1 MNKTS
6 ICSFIEDH
14 LFKANVDQPLVIQ
27 DVPNLNNA
35 IVWDEPLDKDM
46 EYSLHHDDDIVITY
60 NEPLC
65 THFIDISSIHE
76 ALMSYVCPFFKSA
89 LLVEDHTLDASY
101 FVEKD
106 DSYYSFSLI
115 QTYLTMVLL
124 ILTLYVASQFFKIG
138 KPSILHQYSLS
149 RLCASNTFI

>member
-1 MNKTS
+1 
-6 ICSFIEDH
+6 
-14 LFKANVDQPLVIQ
+14 
-27 DVPNLNNA
+27 
-35 IVWDEPLDKDM
+35 
-46 EYSLHHDDDIVITY
+46 
-60 NEPLC
+60 
-65 THFIDISSIHE
+65 
-76 ALMSYVCPFFKSA
+76 MSYVCPFFKSA

-149 RLCASNTFI
+149 RLCASNTFIWWVMHIESSLNFDLITPNRSFSMLHPSFQFISYVMFCMIHSVEWYIFHMIILLDAFTFFLCFS